1 MCIHSPEKIG
11 KKVEMKILK
20 CLFQILLGIIAIPIG
35 YLLISLILS
44 SIPVNTD
51 SENPDDEYTIFLS
64 TNGVHLDIILPLE
77 LMDAALLE
85 DLNKTATDRYLAVG
99 WGEENF
105 YLNTPQW
112 SDLSLETAF
121 KAAFMD
127 NTSLLHITRYTS
139 TNSHWIKVK
148 LSKTELYRLNRYIL
162 DTFQLDSDGNKSLLL
177 DTGYTP
183 QDDFYKA
190 RGSYSFHH
198 TCNSWVNA
206 GFRESGLKAALWT
219 PFDFGLMGKY
229 E

>member
-1 MCIHSPEKIG
+1 
-11 KKVEMKILK
+11 MKILK
-20 CLFQILLGIIAIPIG
+20 FILKFLLGIIAFPIS

-44 SIPVNTD
+44 LIPVNTD
-51 SENPDDEYTIFLS
+51 SNDQEDEYTIFLS

-77 LMDAALLE
+77 LMDAGLLE
-85 DLNKTATDRYLAVG
+85 GLNKTPTDRYFGVG

-112 SDLSLETAF
+112 SDLSIKTAF

-127 NTSLLHITRYTS
+127 NTTLLHITRYTS
-139 TNSHWIKVK
+139 KNSNWVEVK
-148 LSKTELYRLNRYIL
+148 LNKTELHHINQYVLN
-162 DTFQLDSDGNKSLLL
+162 TFQLDPDGGKTLLTG
-177 DTGYTP
+177 TGYSS

-190 RGSYSFHH
+190 QGSYSFHH

>member
-1 MCIHSPEKIG
+1 
-11 KKVEMKILK
+11 
-20 CLFQILLGIIAIPIG
+20 
-35 YLLISLILS
+35 
-44 SIPVNTD
+44 VNTD
-51 SENPDDEYTIFLS
+51 SDDPDDEYTIFLS
-64 TNGVHLDIILPLE
+64 TNGVHMDIILPLE
-77 LMDAALLE
+77 LMDAELLE
-85 DLNKTATDRYLAVG
+85 GLNRTSTDRYFAVG

-127 NTSLLHITRYTS
+127 NTTLLHITRYTS
-139 TNSHWIKVK
+139 INSNWINVK
-148 LSKTELYRLNRYIL
+148 LSKTELHQLNQYIL
-162 DTFQLDSDGNKSLLL
+162 NTFQLDNDGSKILLI
-177 DTGYTP
+177 DTRYST

-190 RGSYSFHH
+190 QGSYSFHH